1 MKDQETW
8 DDRYQL
14 LNQPYLRWGLVTTG
28 TNFAAGVDS
37 RAAVII
43 CTAGITVT
51 LPLAADAANHVYVIK
66 NATNPT
72 AGVTITPNV
81 ADTIDTVAGPQVL
94 LPDQFDVIW
103 LMSDGGTNWWIL
115 SFTNL

>member
-1 MKDQETW
+1 MKDRETW

-14 LNQPYLRWGLVTTG
+14 LNQPYLRWGLVSTG
-28 TNFAAGVDS
+28 ANFNAGVDS

-43 CTAGITVT
+43 CTAAISVT
-51 LPLAADAANHVYVIK
+51 LPLAADFPNHVYVIK
-66 NATNPT
+66 NVA
-72 AGVTITPNV
+72 AVGGVTITPNI
-81 ADTIDTVAGPQVL
+81 ADFIDGVAGPQVL

-115 SFTNL
+115 SFSNL